1 MQSDYIR
8 KKHYKQ
14 ERTYSCVP
22 ACVRMVLEY
31 IGEQT
36 TEEFLRRFL
45 KTKYYG
51 TNLLNIRYLS
61 EIGFR
66 ATITYGSIEEL
77 KDLIK
82 ERKLPIVRLVTRD
95 LDFYDFDGYH
105 AVIIV
110 GINQEFVIANDPY
123 FETEVIEI
131 PIHDFTFAWAEC
143 DYLAII
149 IEKKE

>member
-1 MQSDYIR
+1 
-8 KKHYKQ
+8 
-14 ERTYSCVP
+14 
-22 ACVRMVLEY
+22 MVLEY
-31 IGEQT
+31 LGEEV

-51 TNLLNIRYLS
+51 ANLLNIRYLS
-61 EIGFR
+61 DIGFR
-66 ATITYGSIEEL
+66 TTITDSSIEEL
-77 KDLIK
+77 KKLIK
-82 ERKLPIVRLVTRD
+82 ERELPIVRLITQD

-110 GINQEFVIANDPY
+110 GINQESVIANDPY

-131 PIHDFTFAWAEC
+131 PIHNFTSAWAEC
-143 DYLAII
+143 DYLTII

>member
-22 ACVRMVLEY
+22 ACVRMILEY
-31 IGEQT
+31 LGETT

-61 EIGFR
+61 DIGFR
-66 ATITYGSIEEL
+66 TTIIDSSIEEL
-77 KDLIK
+77 KKLIK
-82 ERKLPIVRLVTRD
+82 EQKLPIVRLVTRD

-110 GINQEFVIANDPY
+110 GINQKSGIVNDPY

-131 PIHDFTFAWAEC
+131 PIHDFIFAWAEC
-143 DYLAII
+143 DYLTII
-149 IEKKE
+149 IESKK

>member
-1 MQSDYIR
+1 
-8 KKHYKQ
+8 
-14 ERTYSCVP
+14 
-22 ACVRMVLEY
+22 MVLEY
-31 IGEQT
+31 LGEQT

-61 EIGFR
+61 EFGFR
-66 ATITYGSIEEL
+66 TTITYGSIEEL
-77 KDLIK
+77 KELIK

-105 AVIIV
+105 AVIVV
-110 GINQEFVIANDPY
+110 GIKQEFVIVNDPY

-131 PIHDFTFAWAEC
+131 PIHNFTFAWAEC
-143 DYLAII
+143 DYLTII

>member
-14 ERTYSCVP
+14 ERAYSCVP

-31 IGEQT
+31 LGEQT
-36 TEEFLRRFL
+36 TEKFLRRFL

-61 EIGFR
+61 DIGFR
-66 ATITYGSIEEL
+66 TTITYSVEEL
-77 KDLIK
+77 KRFIK

-110 GINQEFVIANDPY
+110 GIDQESVIANDPY
-123 FETEVIEI
+123 FATEVIEI
-131 PIHDFTFAWAEC
+131 PIRDFTFAWAEC
-143 DYLAII
+143 DYLTII
-149 IEKKE
+149 IEKC